1 MIPIPINITPAVIDG
16 VDVYIFCCSSSQNY
30 KSSNSIGGWLANV
43 SAVCRVKLIEGGKV
57 TAINNNI
64 LKIAVGVAMLSS
76 VPSVANAHGWSE
88 FPSARQNTCYEQGGI
103 WSGTPPNAA
112 CAQAKDISGSY
123 PFVQRNEYAKNI
135 QDFNNINAVK
145 AAIPDGT
152 LCYANDSQKRGM
164 GAPHTGWTRTELS
177 TGTFEYVFNAT
188 APHNPSF
195 WEFYL
200 TKPNADLSKG
210 LAWGDLE
217 LIQEV
222 GNVPVSGGKYRINV
236 TIPSDRSGD
245 AILYVRWQRDDAAGE
260 GFYNCSDITITGD
273 TTPPPEPG
281 PEPDL
286 VRGDLFVSE
295 QFGTPQV
302 GDTVNY
308 DIINKYGEVARSF
321 DIAIDASNVNDW
333 ARLLA
338 SEINGWHEEFKDG
351 AVFIGDWHDEM
362 QHYMYFQNDPTRNF
376 FNSKDG
382 RASGQLTLIEG
393 GDGGVEP
400 LKGDIYELVKSDNVV
415 NAGDK
420 VVIATSE
427 AATLTQTQGSA
438 VSIQNNGTA
447 SIVVDTT
454 AITANETLSFMA
466 SSIESD
472 SVETFTF
479 EVIADDIGVTPDPD
493 PTPDPGTWDSS
504 ATYLGGEVVTYSN
517 QSWKAQWW
525 VQGGTNPK
533 ATYDNDKWGVWR
545 PAN

>member
-1 MIPIPINITPAVIDG
+1 M
-16 VDVYIFCCSSSQNY
+16 
-30 KSSNSIGGWLANV
+30 
-43 SAVCRVKLIEGGKV
+43 
-57 TAINNNI
+57 
-64 LKIAVGVAMLSS
+64 
-76 VPSVANAHGWSE
+76 
-88 FPSARQNTCYEQGGI
+88 
-103 WSGTPPNAA
+103 
-112 CAQAKDISGSY
+112 
-123 PFVQRNEYAKNI
+123 
-135 QDFNNINAVK
+135 
-145 AAIPDGT
+145 
-152 LCYANDSQKRGM
+152 
-164 GAPHTGWTRTELS
+164 
-177 TGTFEYVFNAT
+177 
-188 APHNPSF
+188 
-195 WEFYL
+195 
-200 TKPNADLSKG
+200 
-210 LAWGDLE
+210 
-217 LIQEV
+217 
-222 GNVPVSGGKYRINV
+222 
-236 TIPSDRSGD
+236 
-245 AILYVRWQRDDAAGE
+245 
-260 GFYNCSDITITGD
+260 
-273 TTPPPEPG
+273 
-281 PEPDL
+281 
-286 VRGDLFVSE
+286 
-295 QFGTPQV
+295 
-302 GDTVNY
+302 
-308 DIINKYGEVARSF
+308 
-321 DIAIDASNVNDW
+321 
-333 ARLLA
+333 
-338 SEINGWHEEFKDG
+338 
-351 AVFIGDWHDEM
+351 
-362 QHYMYFQNDPTRNF
+362 
-376 FNSKDG
+376 
-382 RASGQLTLIEG
+382 IEG